1 MTSVEADL
9 ELTKRDLEYHL
20 PRELIAQR
28 PALVRGASRLMVLNR
43 AEGVLQDSLFDALPE
58 YLRPGDILVLN
69 DTRVFPA
76 RIRCVRSDTGGKA
89 EMFLLRRQ
97 AGPVWKVLLRPGR
110 QCRPGVSLLASGGL
124 TATVMEGLGNGR
136 ALVRFS
142 PEEDL
147 DSALRSAGSVPL
159 PPYIRRPADSLDEE
173 RYQTVYARNDGAVA
187 APTAGLHFT
196 GEMLRRLGEA
206 GVESCTVTL
215 NVGPGTFEPL
225 RRDALRDNRLDP
237 EEYQVPRDTLTAL
250 RSARG
255 SGGRIVSVGTT
266 AARVLETVDLDREG
280 PLSGETSLFI
290 FPPYRFRN
298 VDALLTNFHL
308 PGSSLIALVA
318 AFAGLE
324 PVMGAYRRA
333 VELGYGF
340 YSYGDAM
347 LLV

>member
-1 MTSVEADL
+1 LDTGP
-9 ELTKRDLEYHL
+9 ELTKRDLEYYL
-20 PRELIAQR
+20 PDRLIAQR
-28 PALVRGASRLMVLNR
+28 PAPTRGDSRLMVLDR
-43 AEGVLQDSLFDALPE
+43 AGQGVSDSHFRNLPE

-76 RIRCVRSDTGGKA
+76 RIGCIRSDTGGRA
-89 EMFLLRRQ
+89 EMFLLKRQ
-97 AGPVWKVLLRPGR
+97 AGTLWKVLLRPGR
-110 QCRPGVSLLASGGL
+110 HCRPGISLLAAGGL

-136 ALVRFS
+136 ALVGFS
-142 PEEDL
+142 PEEGL
-147 DSALRSAGSVPL
+147 DSALRAAGSVPL
-159 PPYIRRPADSLDEE
+159 PPYIRRPADSLDAE
-173 RYQTVYARNDGAVA
+173 RYQTVYARNEGAVA

-196 GEMLRRLGEA
+196 REMLQRLLEG
-206 GVESCTVTL
+206 GVKNCTVTL
-215 NVGPGTFEPL
+215 DVGPGTFEPL
-225 RRDALRDNRLDP
+225 RRDALGENRLDP
-237 EEYQVPRDTLTAL
+237 EEYHVPRETLEAL
-250 RSARG
+250 RTARG

-266 AARVLETVDLDREG
+266 AARVLETVDLGREG

-324 PVMGAYRRA
+324 HVMGAYRRA
-333 VELGYGF
+333 VELGYRF

-347 LLV
+347 FLF